1 MNSNSLLRG
10 LLTGII
16 TVIITVMTLP
26 TMVFADQF
34 LKAADNATLSGVVS
48 RVEVTRISFTGD
60 DVASLQKIK
69 PANPLDDFS
78 VAHDAVTGD
87 IYVTL
92 PTGYSSKFVNF
103 FATSKRGYTYKFVL
117 RVSDIPATQ
126 IFVQNPAVASDR
138 AMSFERAQPYRQTLV
153 RLMRAMWNREV
164 LPGFKIKWR
173 RGHRI
178 KAGPLKYREV
188 GTYNGNGLVGQ
199 VYEVHNKSRKPVHLS
214 EAAFETDNITSN
226 ILAISLQTL
235 HLAPKAKTI
244 VFIIASKQGGHP
256 SGKQ

>member
-10 LLTGII
+10 LLTA
-16 TVIITVMTLP
+16 IITVMTVP
-26 TMVFADQF
+26 AMVYADQF

-48 RVEVTRISFTGD
+48 RGEVTRISFTGD

-69 PANPLDDFS
+69 PLNPLDDFS
-78 VAHDAVTGD
+78 VTHDPVTGD

-92 PTGYSSKFVNF
+92 PIAYSGKFVNF

-126 IFVQNPAVASDR
+126 IFVQNPALASDR
-138 AMSFERAQPYRQTLV
+138 ARQFERAQPFRQTLV
-153 RLMRAMWNREV
+153 KLMRAMWKREV
-164 LPGFKIKWR
+164 LPGFKIEWR

-188 GTYNGNGLVGQ
+188 GTYNGNDLVGQ

-214 EAAFETDNITSN
+214 EAAFETDNI
-226 ILAISLQTL
+226 LAISLQSYN
-235 HLAPKAKTI
+235 LAPKAKTI
-244 VFIIASKQGGHP
+244 VFTIASKQGGHP
-256 SGKQ
+256 SGK

>member
-1 MNSNSLLRG
+1 MNGNSILRG
-10 LLTGII
+10 LFIGIFI
-16 TVIITVMTLP
+16 VTALPVM
-26 TMVFADQF
+26 VYADQF
-34 LKAADNATLSGVVS
+34 LTAADNATLSGSVS
-48 RVEVTRISFTGD
+48 RSEVTRISFTGD

-69 PANPLDDFS
+69 PLNSLDDFS
-78 VAHDAVTGD
+78 VAHDPVTGD

-92 PTGYSSKFVNF
+92 PERYSGKFVNF

-126 IFVQNPAVASDR
+126 IFVQNPALASDR
-138 AMSFERAQPYRQTLV
+138 ARQFERAQPYRQTLV

-226 ILAISLQTL
+226 ILAISLQAR

-244 VFIIASKQGGHP
+244 VFTIASKQGGHP

>member
-1 MNSNSLLRG
+1 MKTKSLLCG
-10 LLTGII
+10 LFMGII
-16 TVIITVMTLP
+16 TVMVLP
-26 TMVFADQF
+26 AIVYADQF

-48 RVEVTRISFTGD
+48 RGEVTRISLTGD

-92 PTGYSSKFVNF
+92 PTAYSGKFINF

-126 IFVQNPAVASDR
+126 IFVQNPALASDR
-138 AMSFERAQPYRQTLV
+138 AMQFERAQPYRKTLV

-164 LPGFKIKWR
+164 IPGFRIEWR
-173 RGHRI
+173 QGRKV

-188 GTYNGNGLVGQ
+188 GTYVGNGLVGQ

-214 EAAFETDNITSN
+214 ESAFETDN
-226 ILAISLQTL
+226 ILAISLQS
-235 HLAPKAKTI
+235 HKLAPKAKTI
-244 VFIIASKQGGHP
+244 VLIIASKQGGHLD
-256 SGKQ
+256 GK